1 MRLRAG
7 YAPPHWRASGG
18 DKWDAGYDTTAYFL
32 DWIEG
37 RCGKGTI
44 RKLNAYMKDSTYDAK
59 IFVAVTGDSVD
70 TLWSL
75 YCEHLKGR

>member
-1 MRLRAG
+1 MRAG

-59 IFVAVTGDSVD
+59 IFVAVTGDPVD